1 MNEGNRESALSRRV
15 KSVSW
20 RKRVKGGAEGGR
32 WESLCKW
39 IIYTGFLELF
49 AKVMMADLSQSQNKL
64 TMRTHTHCV
73 CVSRELD
80 EVTGGWETCFILI
93 ARLEGLEEQYYT
105 MSVCAL
111 AKTSWWQ
118 ACHEYVCT
126 CKLHN
131 SEIRSIKNVVYLMI
145 WALTKSDVI
154 CWKTTCFHMLP
165 LQKSVC
171 VCVWAQNRMTCTCKI
186 FFMHL

>member
-32 WESLCKW
+32 RESLCKW

-131 SEIRSIKNVVYLMI
+131 SEIRSIKKCCVFDDLSVNKIRCNLLENNLFPY
-145 WALTKSDVI
+145 APPAEK
-154 CWKTTCFHMLP
+154 C
-165 LQKSVC
+165 VC
-171 VCVWAQNRMTCTCKI
+171 VCVSSK
-186 FFMHL
+186 